1 MASPVGPASPLGS
14 SPSPSVP
21 PLSAPTLGTPAGPA
35 SFRHE
40 LDLLARQSSLGCYV
54 HTRLEV
60 CAIRE
65 DGSWVGEGEVGFFWP
80 LLSPDG
86 STKVDG
92 EPKAASLA
100 QLQSHFGFG
109 VVSVSADRKVAT
121 LSEPS
126 DASQRAKMDP
136 LRGAATSGKSSS
148 SSSSSS
154 SSDLFRT
161 SRCAEQGVRSLVF
174 YPSLGIVHKTYWF
187 KGCEFPATRGST
199 LDRARWSPLSRR
211 GLLLE
216 LNTASGED
224 GSEFDPNDGAGG
236 GALQFAAAP
245 FRSLAA
251 GWSEMG
257 AGGAALLVQPTQL
270 TLSRAAAREWALGPA
285 PERVF
290 GVDFSRS
297 FSLSPLI
304 AVQVE
309 RRAAPYWWRV
319 FAPVLLAGL
328 VGSLS
333 LLRLPGL
340 CEKAAGNAL
349 LNAAPAAAA
358 AAAVLALRAA
368 LCCLRAGALVHHR
381 RFFDLYCLLA
391 VGYLAAVAG
400 ATAAWRPPEHEPEPA
415 PSTTVFAAALAA
427 WLVVQ
432 AALICWAASDRARG
446 HWEQVVS
453 DTLAS
458 ASAPPTDVAK
468 LFRIGASKARVLPL
482 ITYHSLHNVADPSKA
497 QQETG
502 EMVRSLMVGPML
514 SARSAKEA
522 AAGAAA
528 VAAAAAAHAATN

>member
-14 SPSPSVP
+14 SASPSVP
-21 PLSAPTLGTPAGPA
+21 QLGAPSSGAPLGPA

-40 LDLLARQSSLGCYV
+40 LDLLSRQSNLGCYV

-92 EPKAASLA
+92 EPKAANLA

-109 VVSVSADRKVAT
+109 VVSVSGDRKVAT

-126 DASQRAKMDP
+126 DASQRTKMDP
-136 LRGAATSGKSSS
+136 LRGVAMACKSSS
-148 SSSSSS
+148 SSSSSN
-154 SSDLFRT
+154 LFRM
-161 SRCAEQGVRSLVF
+161 SSCAEQGVRSLLF

-224 GSEFDPNDGAGG
+224 GSEFDPNDGRGG

-245 FRSLAA
+245 FRSLAT

-270 TLSRAAAREWALGPA
+270 MLSRAAAREWALGPA

-333 LLRLPGL
+333 LLRLSGL
-340 CEKAAGNAL
+340 CETAAGNAL

-358 AAAVLALRAA
+358 AAAVLALRAV
-368 LCCLRAGALVHHR
+368 LSCLRAGALVHHR

-415 PSTTVFAAALAA
+415 PSLRALAAALAA
-427 WLVVQ
+427 WLAVQ
-432 AALICWAASDRARG
+432 AALISWAASDRARG

-453 DTLAS
+453 DTLAC

-468 LFRIGASKARVLPL
+468 LFRIGASKARVVPL
-482 ITYHSLHNVADPSKA
+482 ITYHSLHNVADPSRA
-497 QQETG
+497 QRETG
-502 EMVRSLMVGPML
+502 DMVRSLLVGPML